1 MFAMKK
7 NLLVLSFA
15 LLRNVN
21 ANWSPSP
28 SCSGCAE
35 AADDWAVC
43 LESSCTGSN
52 SDCLEYFPSADGLQ
66 SCCGMD
72 NDCYLTSQKI
82 DTCLSDCLPICV
94 SDTVN
99 NYMECTAYR
108 SANPCNIE
116 DCITGIVLDRSW
128 SPDAAKNTKDFL
140 EMLEDDLSIKK
151 YNGEDGCSTT
161 EAKAAEVCL
170 IGKTCC
176 DPCNEQLGDAMN
188 CVVNDMIR
196 PWMGFSDECE
206 IDCDDSSVRKL
217 QESGAFTTGNSTLD
231 KELSAMAVEKTN
243 ECTNSLKTQIIL
255 GEGNSSV
262 TSAEWG
268 PKAGEDFMNCVVLAG
283 VNATAGDQAMTKDS
297 DDSHDHS
304 NHGSSSATNGLTF
317 LSFTASLVALNNI
330 VFN

>member
-1 MFAMKK
+1 M
-7 NLLVLSFA
+7 
-15 LLRNVN
+15 
-21 ANWSPSP
+21 
-28 SCSGCAE
+28 
-35 AADDWAVC
+35 D
-43 LESSCTGSN
+43 
-52 SDCLEYFPSADGLQ
+52 SDCED
-66 SCCGMD
+66 
-72 NDCYLTSQKI
+72 TSLKI
-82 DTCLSDCLPICV
+82 DTCLNDCLPSCV

-99 NYMECTAYR
+99 NYMQCTTYR

-128 SPDAAKNTKDFL
+128 SPDAASNTEDFL
-140 EMLEDDLSIKK
+140 EMLGTDLSLKK

-161 EAKAAEVCL
+161 EAKATEVCR

-188 CVVNDMIR
+188 CVVNEMIR
-196 PWMGFSDECE
+196 PWMGFSDDCE
-206 IDCDDSSVRKL
+206 TDCDDLPVRKL

-283 VNATAGDQAMTKDS
+283 VNATAGDQTMTKDS
-297 DDSHDHS
+297 DDHDGHDHS
-304 NHGSSSATNGLTF
+304 SHGSSSATNGLTF

>member
-21 ANWSPSP
+21 ANWSPSD
-28 SCSGCAE
+28 SCDGCE
-35 AADDWAVC
+35 KAAGEWAVC
-43 LESSCTGSN
+43 LESSCRGSD
-52 SDCLEYFPSADGLQ
+52 SSCLDYFPNADSLQ
-66 SCCGMD
+66 SCCNMD
-72 NDCYLTSQKI
+72 NDCGETSRKI
-82 DTCLSDCLPICV
+82 DTCLNDCLPSCV

-99 NYMECTAYR
+99 NYMQCTTYR

-128 SPDAAKNTKDFL
+128 APDAASSTKKFL
-140 EMLEDDLSIKK
+140 ENLEDDLENTK
-151 YNGEDGCSTT
+151 YSGEDGCSTT
-161 EAKAAEVCL
+161 EAKATEVCR

-176 DPCNEQLGDAMN
+176 DPCNEQLGDVMN
-188 CVVNDMIR
+188 CVVNEMIR
-196 PWMGFSDECE
+196 PWMGFSDDCE
-206 IDCDDSSVRKL
+206 TDCDELPVRKL

-231 KELSAMAVEKTN
+231 KELSVMAVEKTN

-268 PKAGEDFMNCVVLAG
+268 PKAGENFMNCVVLAG